1 MSSGKTKT
9 NKMEHFMI
17 QRLAKSN
24 SFLIWMNRIF
34 FIYVVAMVFCRLL
47 YLTFPFAF
55 LLVEYHFNIVSEVLG
70 AFGVFL
76 LIVDLLTTRRCLEKR
91 YSRWLVY
98 IVIALA
104 LSSLCLFRFGSVVD
118 AGSSIVA
125 NAKIILWQID
135 QMLVIFPFCASM
147 QKTQI
152 MKMTRILFWLV
163 SVAFIPCLVVSL
175 YQYGFSIGYDAIYG
189 PSFTATRQGF
199 QGGRLFGLMMG
210 AFAAGTMSML
220 LFFAST
226 FFAVRAKTIAR
237 KVLYSIL
244 GLIYVLYAILSGTRS
259 VFVALVAACFVFAFL
274 LLSYQGRKKGKPHH
288 IASAMSLS
296 VAICLGVSC
305 VYLVAGNLLQMIP
318 ESNAVEQSASEKNEG
333 SADDSSTKT
342 FVLYDP
348 SGGGDKSSYP
358 IVASY
363 LDGKLMLGLV
373 EGSNPPFDEG
383 SLDYFKGL
391 EGASFVN
398 IRDNPDYSSSLTTR
412 RSDVGESAEA
422 SNGRIPIWR
431 DYLSIVTE
439 SIGNAVI
446 GLSPGGYMPVI
457 YNQHGSDSLYIIDY
471 IEENYPEM
479 IEQGLIYDVHNGY
492 LGILVQSGLIGCA
505 LVFVF
510 LYRLISDAVRAYYH
524 RKALDSSM
532 LVMMSALAF
541 ILVAVFFDSDLF
553 FRMTSTSVVFWML
566 CGFVASDGKA
576 KESERSKAMR

>member
-1 MSSGKTKT
+1 
-9 NKMEHFMI
+9 MI
-17 QRLAKSN
+17 ERLSKSN
-24 SFLIWMNRIF
+24 AFLTWMNRVV
-34 FIYVVAMVFCRLL
+34 FIYVVSMVFCRLL

-55 LLVEYHFNIVSEVLG
+55 LLVEYRFNVVSEVLG
-70 AFGVFL
+70 AFGVLL

-98 IVIALA
+98 IVITLTV
-104 LSSLCLFRFGSVVD
+104 SSLCLFRFGSAVD

-147 QKTQI
+147 QKPQI
-152 MKMTRILFWLV
+152 KKMTRILFWLV
-163 SVAFIPCLVVSL
+163 SIAFIPCLIVSL

-220 LFFAST
+220 LSAASIY
-226 FFAVRAKTIAR
+226 FAVRAKMIGG

-244 GLIYVLYAILSGTRS
+244 GLIYALYAILSGTRS
-259 VFVALVAACFVFAFL
+259 VFVALIAASFIFAFL
-274 LLSYQGRKKGKPHH
+274 LLSYRGRKKGK
-288 IASAMSLS
+288 ARYLVSAMTLSL
-296 VAICLGVSC
+296 AICLGVSC

-318 ESNAVEQSASEKNEG
+318 EGNAAEQSASAKNKNNP
-333 SADDSSTKT
+333 DDSSSKT

-348 SGGGDKSSYP
+348 SGGKDKSSYP

-373 EGSNPPFDEG
+373 EGSNPPFDER

-391 EGASFVN
+391 DGATFVN
-398 IRDNPDYSSSLTTR
+398 IHDNPDYSSSLTTR

-431 DYLSIVTE
+431 DYLTIATG
-439 SIGNAVI
+439 SIGNALI

-457 YNQHGSDSLYIIDY
+457 YSQYESENLYIIDY

-492 LGILVQSGLIGCA
+492 LGILVQSGLIGFV
-505 LVFVF
+505 LVFIF
-510 LYRLISDAVRAYYH
+510 LYRLISDALRAYFH
-524 RKALDSSM
+524 REALDASL
-532 LVMMSALAF
+532 LVMISALAF

-566 CGFVASDGKA
+566 GGFIASNSEVRESRRA
-576 KESERSKAMR
+576 KTMR